1 MPRHLVHRLQA
12 VALRTG
18 RPTSFPLLPGLIFP
32 LILACGTPSKQ
43 AASETAD
50 SRRRAP
56 QPPPRHVS
64 RHLQPALDSLLA
76 QGRHAEVALAV
87 RALRDR
93 KEDTPQLTLLDGARL
108 LAQDSLPKAIDSLRA
123 GLVRLHPPGSP
134 LPMERSLY
142 TSEAILATAFHA
154 SGLFDSAVYHC
165 RQSHALTAGHLPD
178 WPMLFEDNVRSWN
191 QVGRPDQAR
200 RAAQMREDVRDLLSR
215 SRKPADTTRWTTDK
229 PQQLWL
235 ALQANLLQRAREL
248 DAQTPEPDASRDEV
262 RARSASLRQVHSW
275 VGRHPPPKAAGT
287 GPTSS
292 APVRPRPRRAP
303 PGATLHPS

>member
-1 MPRHLVHRLQA
+1 MPHFASPHALVAGL
-12 VALRTG
+12 LL
-18 RPTSFPLLPGLIFP
+18 PLLLS
-32 LILACGTPSKQ
+32 CRTPSRQ

-50 SRRRAP
+50 SSRSA
-56 QPPPRHVS
+56 PPPTAELVS
-64 RHLQPALDSLLA
+64 SDLYPAIDSLLA

-93 KEDTPQLTLLDGARL
+93 TEDTPQLTLLDGARL
-108 LAQDSLPKAIDSLRA
+108 LAQDSLPEAIDSLRA
-123 GLVRLHPPGSP
+123 GLLRLHPPGSP
-134 LPMERSLY
+134 LPMVRSLY
-142 TSEAILATAFHA
+142 TGEAILATAFHA

-178 WPMLFEDNVRSWN
+178 WPMLFEDDVRSWN
-191 QVGRPDQAR
+191 QVGRPDRAR
-200 RAAQMREDVRDLLSR
+200 RAAQMREDVRDLLAR
-215 SRKPADTTRWTTDK
+215 SRKAADTTRWTTDK
-229 PQQLWL
+229 PHHLWV

-248 DAQTPEPDASRDEV
+248 DAQTPEPNASRDEL

-292 APVRPRPRRAP
+292 APVRPRPRRTP